1 MLAEDMFAGNRTLL
15 LFILTVA
22 LLLFREIAIEFRLYH
37 FQPYAALFFCLAALR
52 KTAWLALPLVGY
64 LLSTM
69 IATGGFS
76 AWMLSPL
83 LAFALIAGWGRC
95 FQLKSGALSLL
106 AGSLGGA
113 GIFYLVTNTGSWIAN
128 PGYSKTL
135 AGLLQALTTGLPSH
149 VPTWTFFRNDAVATI
164 LFTAVILLL
173 HRFPF
178 QKKAEAALP
187 AQA

>member
-1 MLAEDMFAGNRTLL
+1 MFAGNRTLL
-15 LFILTVA
+15 LLILTVA
-22 LLLFREIAIEFRLYH
+22 LLLLREIAIEFHLYH

-52 KTAWLALPLVGY
+52 KTAWLALPLMGY
-64 LLSTM
+64 LLSTV

-95 FQLKSGALSLL
+95 FRPKSGTFRLL

-113 GIFYLVTNTGSWIAN
+113 GIFYLVTNTGSWLAN
-128 PGYSKTL
+128 PGYPKTL
-135 AGLLQALTTGLPSH
+135 AGLLQALTTGLPGY
-149 VPTWTFFRNDAVATI
+149 VPTWTFFRNDAVATV
-164 LFTAVILLL
+164 LFTAIILLL
-173 HRFPF
+173 QRFPL